1 MRTGFSEVRLDDCC
15 DFRMGGTFTYYM
27 SSQMVFHTPLFA
39 SAWAVDAGENSFIWV
54 SADIARFAESDADVI
69 RRDIAARTSV
79 PFDHILI
86 SATHTHTGP
95 TARPSISPYFPK
107 GDLSYFEKFG
117 ERIAEAG
124 VRAWENIGEA
134 YISYGHMDE
143 WKCVH
148 NRRYFMANGESMM
161 EPGGPEFPGRLMKE
175 GPEDPELQVIWF
187 TDRKEYDV
195 NSIEKPLAVIV
206 NYSSHPSELYA
217 LEFVSADFPGVIR
230 RNLKAVYGDIPV
242 LYLQGY
248 CGNLTPRDHE
258 NDASWGHFIDGTE
271 RVGTV
276 LTGDI
281 LRIMSLVRERSDV
294 GQVRIETE
302 KCRLNLRE
310 VTEEEVQK
318 SDAVFSLL
326 ESDRA
331 AFDALDVKHKALANK
346 IRNLLDKR
354 KLGTYEDVPISVV
367 RLDDL
372 IFLAHPAELFCE
384 YQLDMKKRLGP
395 KTVGVELTNGGIC
408 YVGTKQGFLLGGYEI
423 NAGFY
428 DIDAGNTI
436 EESLIRLAA
445 KTGRDEL
452 PKKPFSEADQ
462 C

>member
-1 MRTGFSEVRLDDCC
+1 MKTGFAEVRLDDSCE
-15 DFRMGGTFTYYM
+15 FRMGGTFTFYL
-27 SSQMVFHTPLFA
+27 SSEMEFHTPLYA
-39 SAWAVDAGENSFIWV
+39 SAWAVSAGDNSFIWV
-54 SADIARFAESDADVI
+54 SADVARFAESDADLI
-69 RRDIAARTSV
+69 RKDIAEKTPV

-95 TARPSISPYFPK
+95 TARPSISPYFPAT
-107 GDLSYFEKFG
+107 DLSYFEIFG
-117 ERIAEAG
+117 KRIAEAG
-124 VRAWENIGEA
+124 IRAWENVSDA
-134 YISYGHMDE
+134 YLSYGHATE

-148 NRRYFMANGESMM
+148 NRRYFMASGESMM
-161 EPGGPEFPGRLMKE
+161 EPGGPEYPGRLMKE

-187 TDRKEYDV
+187 FKEPSYDV
-195 NSIEKPLAVIV
+195 TRVDRPLAIIV

-217 LEFVSADFPGVIR
+217 ERYVSADFPGVMR

-242 LYLQGY
+242 IYLQGY

-258 NDASWGHFIDGTE
+258 NDASWGHYIDGTE

-276 LTGDI
+276 LTGDV
-281 LRIMSLVRERSDV
+281 LRVMSLVRERSDV
-294 GQVRIETE
+294 SDVRILTK

-310 VTEEEVQK
+310 VTKEDVRK
-318 SDAVFSLL
+318 SDAVFDLL
-326 ESDRA
+326 KTDRA
-331 AFDALDVKHKALANK
+331 AFDALDVKIKAHANK
-346 IRNLLDKR
+346 IRNLIDKR
-354 KLGTYEDVPISVV
+354 KIGTYEDVPVSVV

-428 DIDAGNTI
+428 TI
-436 EESLIRLAA
+436 ETGEKIEETLIQMAGEI
-445 KTGRDEL
+445 GRPEL
-452 PKKPFSEADQ
+452 PKKPFTEAEE
-462 C
+462 